1 MGREMF
7 DKNGKLIDYKIHL
20 INKKKAIERKLV
32 KQQKRVD
39 KLKFRSPKW
48 WIAYKKWNAYR
59 QDLKQV
65 ESRLKNKN
73 KPHEGLQELSV
84 ITENKPSNNF

>member
-1 MGREMF
+1 MGRLMF
-7 DKNGKLIDYKIHL
+7 DKNGKLIDYKCYL
-20 INKKKAIERKLV
+20 EKKKKAIERKIFWWE
-32 KQQKRVD
+32 KRVD
-39 KLKFRSPKW
+39 KLKFRSEEW
-48 WIAYKKWNAYR
+48 WQNYRELNGYR

-65 ESRLKNKN
+65 GSRLKNKD